1 MQVTVH
7 YFAQLKRAAGV
18 SSESI
23 ALAPGCTL
31 TQLVQQLAQNHD
43 GVFRAMM
50 LDATNQPQRTL
61 LYAVGDAQA
70 DLDRVLCDGD
80 VVTILAPMAGG

>member
-7 YFAQLKRAAGV
+7 YLAQLKRAAGV
-18 SSESI
+18 AGETV
-23 ALAPGCTL
+23 ALAPGCNL
-31 TQLVQQLAQNHD
+31 TQLVVQLAANHAD
-43 GVFRAMM
+43 AFRTMV
-50 LDATNQPQRTL
+50 LDAGGHPQRAL

-80 VVTILAPMAGG
+80 IVTILTPMAGG

>member
-18 SSESI
+18 SQEAG
-23 ALAPGCTL
+23 ALAPGDTL
-31 TQLVQQLAQNHD
+31 AQLVRQLAQTHD
-43 GVFRAMM
+43 DTFRAMV
-50 LDATNQPQRTL
+50 LDAAGQPQRAL

-80 VVTILAPMAGG
+80 VITILAPMAGG